1 MRKVFALLIVVLAL
15 ASAIVPAAAQE
26 TSALAY
32 VRVAHFSPDTPPVF
46 VFAGDELVTSV
57 RFPNV
62 SRWIELAPGEYTF
75 VISTEIAPG
84 ENAIKF
90 PATLE
95 AGQFVTVAALGS
107 SERGSLKLQA
117 IAEDYTRITTG
128 KARVTVLHAI
138 EGLPPVN
145 VTANGGTVIDTLA
158 YPGSI
163 GSNDGVETI
172 EVTADT
178 YDLGV
183 VLSGTSTEALS
194 APGTALEVNTNY
206 FIAAVG
212 TPAAPQLK
220 VVATSQANLTVS
232 QIASE
237 GEARVR
243 IAHLVADG
251 TPVTVFLNGEIRF
264 SGLRFGTLTRF
275 VPVLPGTYEVIVSRN
290 SNPANA
296 IIGPVELTF
305 EDGSFT
311 TVAAIGTVAEGTIA
325 PLVITEDLNVNS
337 SKSNVTVV
345 HAIEDAPVVDV
356 LYGEDNKVL
365 ISGLGYPG
373 TFLKPEGGFN
383 DGFLLAS
390 IDGGVY
396 SLKVAPT
403 GTTDAVLKARMA
415 AKPGLHYIVI
425 AAGSLGGGSAR
436 LIVVET
442 DPAAL
447 EEGD

>member
-1 MRKVFALLIVVLAL
+1 MRKFFALLIVVFALVLA
-15 ASAIVPAAAQE
+15 VMPAAAQDA
-26 TSALAY
+26 SASAF
-32 VRVAHFSPDTPPVF
+32 VRVAHFSPDTPAVF
-46 VFAGDELVTSV
+46 VFAGEELVTSV

-62 SRWIELAPGEYTF
+62 SRWVELVPGEYTF
-75 VISTEIAPG
+75 LISTEAEVTEG
-84 ENAIKF
+84 AIEF

-128 KARVTVLHAI
+128 SARVTVLHGI

-145 VTANGGTVIDTLA
+145 VTASGDTVIDTLA

-163 GSNDGVETI
+163 GSNDGVDTI
-172 EVTADT
+172 EVPAGT
-178 YDLGV
+178 YDLA
-183 VLSGTSTEALS
+183 VLLDGTSTVALS
-194 APGTALEVNTNY
+194 APATVLDANTNY
-206 FIAAVG
+206 FVAAVG
-212 TPAAPQLK
+212 TPDAPQLQ
-220 VVATSQANLTVS
+220 VVATSQADLTVS
-232 QIASE
+232 QIAAE

-264 SGLRFGTLTRF
+264 SGLRFGSLTRF
-275 VPVLPGTYEVIVSRN
+275 VPVLPGTYEVIVSTN

-305 EDGSFT
+305 ADGSFT
-311 TVAAIGTVAEGTIA
+311 TVAAIGTAAESTIA
-325 PLVITEDLNVNS
+325 PLVIPEAYELAEGEAG
-337 SKSNVTVV
+337 VTVV
-345 HAIEDAPVVDV
+345 HAIEDAPTVDV
-356 LYGEDNKVL
+356 LVGEENTVL
-365 ISGLGYPG
+365 IPGLGYPG

-383 DGFLLAS
+383 DGYISAALPA
-390 IDGGVY
+390 GTYAV
-396 SLKVAPT
+396 KVAPA
-403 GTTDAVLKARMA
+403 GTTDAVLSADLTLVAGKY
-415 AKPGLHYIVI
+415 YIVV

-436 LIVVET
+436 LIAVEV

-447 EEGD
+447 ED